1 MKGVV
6 FNLLEEFII
15 ANSDGDTYEEILDEC
30 TFVTDGPFVGPGTY
44 PDEDLIMLVGKT
56 VEKLGISAPAALRA
70 FGKGL
75 FPKLAATLPHDMT
88 DYPHPK
94 PFLMIVHQII
104 HMEVRKLYEDVAP
117 PLFEFGDPAPDKLV
131 IRHQS
136 KRQMYDLMDGLI
148 DGVADH
154 FECPIEFT
162 RQVQGDGSEAFF
174 VYELTFDRAA

>member
-15 ANSDGDTYEEILDEC
+15 ANSDEDTYEEILDEC

-44 PDEDLIMLVGKT
+44 PDEYLIMLVGK
-56 VEKLGISAPAALRA
+56 
-70 FGKGL
+70 
-75 FPKLAATLPHDMT
+75 
-88 DYPHPK
+88 
-94 PFLMIVHQII
+94 
-104 HMEVRKLYEDVAP
+104 DVAP

>member
-1 MKGVV
+1 
-6 FNLLEEFII
+6 
-15 ANSDGDTYEEILDEC
+15 
-30 TFVTDGPFVGPGTY
+30 
-44 PDEDLIMLVGKT
+44 MLVGKT

-70 FGKGL
+70 FGKWL

-131 IRHQS
+131 IRYQS

-154 FECPIEFT
+154 FECPIAFT
-162 RQVQGDGSEAFF
+162 RQVQGDGSEAFC